1 MILYWTSFISIFL
14 FRYIF
19 KDYKADMRYLL
30 LGTSFPRILDI
41 ILYILNITD
50 NYQFIGHSLF
60 FSITLFFL
68 IMISTNRNT
77 IFRKNSLLVC
87 IGIFFYLFLSFT
99 WLNQSIFLYPL
110 FSDSNSNFLLS
121 KNVEIILS
129 FIGIVYFLFKI
140 KNLTNFKYFLK
151 SGLFI

>member
-1 MILYWTSFISIFL
+1 MILSWTSFISIFL

-30 LGTSFPRILDI
+30 LGTLFPKILD
-41 ILYILNITD
+41 LILNFTD

-60 FSITLFFL
+60 FSIILFFL

-77 IFRKNSLLVC
+77 IFRKNSLLAC
-87 IGIFFYLFLSFT
+87 IGMFFYLFLSFT

-110 FSDSNSNFLLS
+110 FSDSNSNFILS
-121 KNVEIILS
+121 RNVEIILS
-129 FIGIVYFLFKI
+129 IIGVVYFLFKI

>member
-1 MILYWTSFISIFL
+1 MILSWTSFISIFL

-30 LGTSFPRILDI
+30 LGTLFPRILD
-41 ILYILNITD
+41 LILNITD

-60 FSITLFFL
+60 FSIILFFL

-77 IFRKNSLLVC
+77 IFRKNSLLAC
-87 IGIFFYLFLSFT
+87 IGMFFYLFLSFT
-99 WLNQSIFLYPL
+99 WLNQSIFLFPL
-110 FSDSNSNFLLS
+110 FPDSNSNFILS
-121 KNVEIILS
+121 RNVEIILS
-129 FIGIVYFLFKI
+129 LIGVVYFLFKI

>member
-1 MILYWTSFISIFL
+1 MILSWASFISIFL

-30 LGTSFPRILDI
+30 LGTLFPRILD
-41 ILYILNITD
+41 LILNITD

-60 FSITLFFL
+60 FSIILFFL

-77 IFRKNSLLVC
+77 IFRKNSLLAC
-87 IGIFFYLFLSFT
+87 IGMFFYLFLSFT

-110 FSDSNSNFLLS
+110 FSDSNSNFILS
-121 KNVEIILS
+121 RNVEIILS
-129 FIGIVYFLFKI
+129 IIGVVYFLFKI
-140 KNLTNFKYFLK
+140 KDLTNFKYFLK

>member
-1 MILYWTSFISIFL
+1 MILSWTSFISIFL

-30 LGTSFPRILDI
+30 LGTLFPRILD
-41 ILYILNITD
+41 LILNITD

-60 FSITLFFL
+60 FSIILFFL

-77 IFRKNSLLVC
+77 IFRKNSLLAC

-99 WLNQSIFLYPL
+99 WLNQSIFLFPL
-110 FSDSNSNFLLS
+110 FPDSNSNFILS
-121 KNVEIILS
+121 RNVEIILS
-129 FIGIVYFLFKI
+129 IIGVVYFLFKI
-140 KNLTNFKYFLK
+140 KNLTNLKYFLK

>member
-1 MILYWTSFISIFL
+1 MILSWTSFISIFL

-30 LGTSFPRILDI
+30 LGTSFPIILDL
-41 ILYILNITD
+41 ILNILNITE

-77 IFRKNSLLVC
+77 ILRKNSLLAC

-99 WLNQSIFLYPL
+99 WLNQSIFLFPL
-110 FSDSNSNFLLS
+110 FPDSNSNFILS
-121 KNVEIILS
+121 RDVEIILS
-129 FIGIVYFLFKI
+129 LIGVVYFLFKI
-140 KNLTNFKYFLK
+140 KNFTNLKYFLK

>member
-1 MILYWTSFISIFL
+1 MILSWTSFISIFL

-30 LGTSFPRILDI
+30 LGTLFPRILD
-41 ILYILNITD
+41 LILNFTD

-60 FSITLFFL
+60 FSIILFFL

-77 IFRKNSLLVC
+77 IFRKNSLLAC
-87 IGIFFYLFLSFT
+87 IGMFFYLFLSFT

-110 FSDSNSNFLLS
+110 FSDSNSNFILS
-121 KNVEIILS
+121 RNVEIILS
-129 FIGIVYFLFKI
+129 IIGVVYFLFKI

>member
-1 MILYWTSFISIFL
+1 MILSWTSFISIFL

-30 LGTSFPRILDI
+30 LGTLFPKILD
-41 ILYILNITD
+41 LILNITD

-60 FSITLFFL
+60 FSIILFFL

-77 IFRKNSLLVC
+77 IFRKNSLLAC
-87 IGIFFYLFLSFT
+87 IGMFFYLFLSFT

-110 FSDSNSNFLLS
+110 FSDSNSNFILS
-121 KNVEIILS
+121 RNVEIILS
-129 FIGIVYFLFKI
+129 IIGVVYFLFKI
-140 KNLTNFKYFLK
+140 KNLSNFKYFLK

>member
-1 MILYWTSFISIFL
+1 MILSWTSFISIFL

-30 LGTSFPRILDI
+30 LGTLFPRILD
-41 ILYILNITD
+41 LILNITD

-60 FSITLFFL
+60 FSIILFFL

-77 IFRKNSLLVC
+77 IFRKNSLLAC
-87 IGIFFYLFLSFT
+87 IGMFFYLFLSFT
-99 WLNQSIFLYPL
+99 WLNQSIFLFPL
-110 FSDSNSNFLLS
+110 FPDSNSNFILS
-121 KNVEIILS
+121 RNVEIILS
-129 FIGIVYFLFKI
+129 LIGVVYFLFKI
-140 KNLTNFKYFLK
+140 KNLTNLKYFLK

>member
-1 MILYWTSFISIFL
+1 MILSWASFISIFL

-30 LGTSFPRILDI
+30 LGTLFPRILD
-41 ILYILNITD
+41 LILNITD

-60 FSITLFFL
+60 FSIILFFL

-77 IFRKNSLLVC
+77 IFRKNSLLAC
-87 IGIFFYLFLSFT
+87 IGMFFYLFLSFT

-110 FSDSNSNFLLS
+110 FSDSNSNFILS
-121 KNVEIILS
+121 RNVEIILS
-129 FIGIVYFLFKI
+129 IIGVVYFLFKI

>member
-1 MILYWTSFISIFL
+1 MILSWASFISIFL

-30 LGTSFPRILDI
+30 LGTLFPRILD
-41 ILYILNITD
+41 LILNITD

-60 FSITLFFL
+60 FSIILFFL

-77 IFRKNSLLVC
+77 IFRKNSLLAC
-87 IGIFFYLFLSFT
+87 IGMFFYLFLSFT

-121 KNVEIILS
+121 RNVEIILS
-129 FIGIVYFLFKI
+129 IIGVVYFLFKI

>member
-1 MILYWTSFISIFL
+1 MILSWTSFISIFL

-30 LGTSFPRILDI
+30 LGTLFPRILD
-41 ILYILNITD
+41 LILNITD
-50 NYQFIGHSLF
+50 NDQFIGHSLF
-60 FSITLFFL
+60 FSIILFFL

-77 IFRKNSLLVC
+77 IFRKNSLLAC
-87 IGIFFYLFLSFT
+87 IGMFFYLFLSFT

-110 FSDSNSNFLLS
+110 FSDSNSNFILS
-121 KNVEIILS
+121 RNVEIILS
-129 FIGIVYFLFKI
+129 IIGVVYFLFKI

>member
-1 MILYWTSFISIFL
+1 MILSWTSFISIFL

-30 LGTSFPRILDI
+30 LGTLFPRILD
-41 ILYILNITD
+41 LILNITD

-60 FSITLFFL
+60 FSIILFFL

-77 IFRKNSLLVC
+77 IFRKNSLLAC
-87 IGIFFYLFLSFT
+87 IGMFFYLFLSFT

-110 FSDSNSNFLLS
+110 FSDSNSNFILS
-121 KNVEIILS
+121 RNVEIILS
-129 FIGIVYFLFKI
+129 IIGVVYFLFKI
-140 KNLTNFKYFLK
+140 KNLSNFKYFLK

>member
-1 MILYWTSFISIFL
+1 MILSWTSFISIFL

-30 LGTSFPRILDI
+30 LGTLFPKILDL
-41 ILYILNITD
+41 ILNILNITE

-77 IFRKNSLLVC
+77 IFRK
-87 IGIFFYLFLSFT
+87 IHYLHVL
-99 WLNQSIFLYPL
+99 
-110 FSDSNSNFLLS
+110 
-121 KNVEIILS
+121 
-129 FIGIVYFLFKI
+129 VYF
-140 KNLTNFKYFLK
+140 
-151 SGLFI
+151 FICF

>member
-1 MILYWTSFISIFL
+1 MILSWASFISIFL

-30 LGTSFPRILDI
+30 LGTLFPRILD
-41 ILYILNITD
+41 LILNITD

-60 FSITLFFL
+60 FSIILFFL

-77 IFRKNSLLVC
+77 IFRKNSLLAC
-87 IGIFFYLFLSFT
+87 IGMFFYLFLSFT

-121 KNVEIILS
+121 RNVEIILS
-129 FIGIVYFLFKI
+129 IIGVVYFLFKI
-140 KNLTNFKYFLK
+140 KNLTNLKYFLK

>member
-1 MILYWTSFISIFL
+1 MILSWTSFISIFL

-30 LGTSFPRILDI
+30 LGTLFPRILD
-41 ILYILNITD
+41 LTLNITD

-60 FSITLFFL
+60 FSIILFFL

-77 IFRKNSLLVC
+77 IFRKNSLLAC
-87 IGIFFYLFLSFT
+87 IGMFFYLFLSFT

-110 FSDSNSNFLLS
+110 FSDSNSNFILS
-121 KNVEIILS
+121 RNVEITLS
-129 FIGIVYFLFKI
+129 IIGVVYFLFKI

>member
-1 MILYWTSFISIFL
+1 MILSWASFISIFL

-30 LGTSFPRILDI
+30 LGTLFPRILD
-41 ILYILNITD
+41 LILNITD

-60 FSITLFFL
+60 FSIILFFL

-77 IFRKNSLLVC
+77 IFRKNSLLAC
-87 IGIFFYLFLSFT
+87 IGMFFYLFLSFT

-110 FSDSNSNFLLS
+110 FSDSNSNFILS
-121 KNVEIILS
+121 RNVEIILS
-129 FIGIVYFLFKI
+129 IIGVVYFLFKI

-151 SGLFI
+151 IGRAHV

>member
-1 MILYWTSFISIFL
+1 MILSWASFISIFL

-30 LGTSFPRILDI
+30 LGTLFPRILD
-41 ILYILNITD
+41 LILNITD

-60 FSITLFFL
+60 FSIILFFL

-77 IFRKNSLLVC
+77 IFRKNSLLAC

-99 WLNQSIFLYPL
+99 WLNQSIFLFPL
-110 FSDSNSNFLLS
+110 FPDSNSNFILS
-121 KNVEIILS
+121 RNVEIILS
-129 FIGIVYFLFKI
+129 LIGVVYFLFKI
-140 KNLTNFKYFLK
+140 KNLTNLKYFLK

>member
-1 MILYWTSFISIFL
+1 MILSWTSFISIFL

-30 LGTSFPRILDI
+30 LGTLFPKILD
-41 ILYILNITD
+41 LILNITD

-60 FSITLFFL
+60 FSIILFFL

-77 IFRKNSLLVC
+77 IFRKNSLLAC
-87 IGIFFYLFLSFT
+87 IGMFFYLFLSFT

-110 FSDSNSNFLLS
+110 FSDSNSNFILS
-121 KNVEIILS
+121 RNVEIILS
-129 FIGIVYFLFKI
+129 IIGVVYFLFKI
-140 KNLTNFKYFLK
+140 KNLTNLKYFLK

>member
-1 MILYWTSFISIFL
+1 MILSWTSFISIFL

-30 LGTSFPRILDI
+30 LGTLFPRILD
-41 ILYILNITD
+41 LILNITD

-60 FSITLFFL
+60 FSIILFFL

-77 IFRKNSLLVC
+77 IFRKNSLLAC
-87 IGIFFYLFLSFT
+87 IGMFFYLFLSFT

-110 FSDSNSNFLLS
+110 FSDSNSNFILS
-121 KNVEIILS
+121 RNVEIILS
-129 FIGIVYFLFKI
+129 IIGVVYFLFKI

>member
-1 MILYWTSFISIFL
+1 MILSWTSFISIFL

-30 LGTSFPRILDI
+30 LGTLFPRILD
-41 ILYILNITD
+41 LILNITD

-60 FSITLFFL
+60 FSIILFFL

-77 IFRKNSLLVC
+77 IFRKNSLLAC
-87 IGIFFYLFLSFT
+87 IGMFFYLFLSFT

-110 FSDSNSNFLLS
+110 FSDSNSNFILS
-121 KNVEIILS
+121 RNVEIILS
-129 FIGIVYFLFKI
+129 LIGVVYFLFKI

>member
-1 MILYWTSFISIFL
+1 MILSWTSFISIFL

-30 LGTSFPRILDI
+30 LGTLFPKILD
-41 ILYILNITD
+41 LILNITD

-60 FSITLFFL
+60 FSIILFFL

-77 IFRKNSLLVC
+77 IFRKNSLLAC
-87 IGIFFYLFLSFT
+87 IGMFFYLFLSFT

-110 FSDSNSNFLLS
+110 FSDSNSNFILS
-121 KNVEIILS
+121 RNVEIILS
-129 FIGIVYFLFKI
+129 IIGVVYFLFKI

>member
-1 MILYWTSFISIFL
+1 MILSWTSFISIFL

-30 LGTSFPRILDI
+30 LGTLFPRILDI
-41 ILYILNITD
+41 ILNIKD

-60 FSITLFFL
+60 FSIILFFL

-77 IFRKNSLLVC
+77 IFRKNSLLAC
-87 IGIFFYLFLSFT
+87 IGMFFYLFLSFT

-110 FSDSNSNFLLS
+110 FSDSNSNFILS
-121 KNVEIILS
+121 RNVEIILS
-129 FIGIVYFLFKI
+129 IIGVVYFLFKI

>member
-1 MILYWTSFISIFL
+1 MILSWTSFISIFL

-30 LGTSFPRILDI
+30 LGTLFPRILD
-41 ILYILNITD
+41 LILNIKD
-50 NYQFIGHSLF
+50 NYQYIGHSLF
-60 FSITLFFL
+60 FSIILFFL

-77 IFRKNSLLVC
+77 IFRKNSLLAC
-87 IGIFFYLFLSFT
+87 IGMFFYLFLSFT

-110 FSDSNSNFLLS
+110 FSDSNSNFILS
-121 KNVEIILS
+121 RNVEIILS
-129 FIGIVYFLFKI
+129 IIGVVYFLFKI